1 MDFAEFI
8 NVNSAFVLT
17 LLGLFGAGL
26 SGVAMC
32 VLKSR
37 CTTIKCCCMQC
48 ERLVLSEQ
56 AVTEL
61 SAETV

>member
-1 MDFAEFI
+1 MDLAEFI

-26 SGVAMC
+26 SGIAMC

-37 CTTIKCCCMQC
+37 CTTIKCCCIQC
-48 ERLVLSEQ
+48 ERSVLSEQ

>member
-8 NVNSAFVLT
+8 NENSAFVLT

-48 ERLVLSEQ
+48 ERSVLSEQ

-61 SAETV
+61 TAETV